1 MLVPHSTRSRQRA
14 DISLSLSLS
23 LFFDS
28 RYGLRRE
35 GGKEREQVLKA
46 GIDIIADVI
55 QKLCSNAF

>member
-1 MLVPHSTRSRQRA
+1 MLVPHSTRSRRRA
-14 DISLSLSLS
+14 DISLSLS